1 MAFAITANLTHPLI
15 PRLRQGTLVGFASR
29 GYVTVIASL
38 REPLGSWQSHDIS
51 TSSPDLRSK
60 AMGIYRLF

>member
-29 GYVTVIASL
+29 GYATEIASL
-38 REPLGSWQSHDIS
+38 REPLGSWQSRQMQYCSVWLKVCD
-51 TSSPDLRSK
+51 RY
-60 AMGIYRLF
+60 GF